1 MYIFN
6 LHRKAFLNQ
15 PLFRTLGILKKVI
28 AIFCFAALLLSTSSL
43 SYFYWLQ
50 EQLHEQERFA
60 SIDAGEYDLKN
71 QETFESKEHSKEYD
85 IDTDNHSNNHGNN
98 HDNDQIT
105 LVLKDKSV
113 LPEGYQ
119 WEEKGREFSYKGMF
133 YDIVSIKQTKEGWVI
148 KAASDEEE
156 AEIVAN
162 QHKLNHLD
170 KEVQSKSSS
179 SKIKLNL
186 SLAVYE
192 CPSFNTQSLISYT
205 LLKKKY
211 PFLTTPILS
220 RYTGEVSHPPETD

>member
-1 MYIFN
+1 
-6 LHRKAFLNQ
+6 
-15 PLFRTLGILKKVI
+15 LKKVI
-28 AIFCFAALLLSTSSL
+28 AICCFAALLLSTSSL

-60 SIDAGEYDLKN
+60 SIDAGKYDLKN
-71 QETFESKEHSKEYD
+71 KETAESKEHSKEYESEHESD
-85 IDTDNHSNNHGNN
+85 YESDHESDHES
-98 HDNDQIT
+98 DQIT
-105 LVLKDKSV
+105 ITVKDKTV

-133 YDIVSIKQTKEGWVI
+133 YDIVSIEQTKEGWVI

-170 KEVQSKSSS
+170 KEAQSKSSS

-186 SLAVYE
+186 SIAVYE
-192 CPSFNTQSLISYT
+192 CPSFNTQSLINYT
-205 LLKKKY
+205 LLKMEY
-211 PFLTTPILS
+211 PSLTTPILS
-220 RYTGEVSHPPETD
+220 SYSGVISHPPETV

>member
-1 MYIFN
+1 M
-6 LHRKAFLNQ
+6 
-15 PLFRTLGILKKVI
+15 I
-28 AIFCFAALLLSTSSL
+28 AICCFAALLLSTSSL

-60 SIDAGEYDLKN
+60 SIDAGKFDLNKKK
-71 QETFESKEHSKEYD
+71 TFESKELTKEYNND
-85 IDTDNHSNNHGNN
+85 VDSDDQIDNHSS
-98 HDNDQIT
+98 DQIT
-105 LVLKDKSV
+105 LVVKDKSI

-156 AEIVAN
+156 AAIVAN

-170 KEVQSKSSS
+170 KEAHSKSSS

-192 CPSFNTQSLISYT
+192 CPSFNNQSLFNYT
-205 LLKKKY
+205 LFKKKY
-211 PFLTTPILS
+211 PSLTTPILS
-220 RYTGEVSHPPETD
+220 RFLGDISHPPEAV

>member
-1 MYIFN
+1 
-6 LHRKAFLNQ
+6 
-15 PLFRTLGILKKVI
+15 VI
-28 AIFCFAALLLSTSSL
+28 AICCFAALFLSTSSL

-60 SIDAGEYDLKN
+60 SIDAGKYDLKN
-71 QETFESKEHSKEYD
+71 KETAESKEHSKECESEHESD
-85 IDTDNHSNNHGNN
+85 HESDHERDHESDHES
-98 HDNDQIT
+98 DQIT
-105 LVLKDKSV
+105 ILVKDKSI

-133 YDIVSIKQTKEGWVI
+133 YDIVSIEQTKEGWVI

-170 KEVQSKSSS
+170 KEAQSKSSP

-192 CPSFNTQSLISYT
+192 CPSFNSHGLFNYT

-220 RYTGEVSHPPETD
+220 SYSGEFSHPPETV

>member
-1 MYIFN
+1 
-6 LHRKAFLNQ
+6 
-15 PLFRTLGILKKVI
+15 LKKVI
-28 AIFCFAALLLSTSSL
+28 AICCFAALLLSTSSL
-43 SYFYWLQ
+43 SYFYKLQ
-50 EQLHEQERFA
+50 EKLHEQEQFA
-60 SIDAGEYDLKN
+60 SIDAGEIL
-71 QETFESKEHSKEYD
+71 EKE
-85 IDTDNHSNNHGNN
+85 NNDHNS
-98 HDNDQIT
+98 DQIT
-105 LVLKDKSV
+105 LVIKDKSV

-133 YDIVSIKQTKEGWVI
+133 YDIVSIEQTKEGWVI

-156 AEIVAN
+156 AAIVAN

-192 CPSFNTQSLISYT
+192 CSSFNTQSLFNYT

-220 RYTGEVSHPPETD
+220 SYSGVIPHPPETV

>member
-1 MYIFN
+1 M
-6 LHRKAFLNQ
+6 
-15 PLFRTLGILKKVI
+15 KKLI

-50 EQLHEQERFA
+50 EKLHEQERFA
-60 SIDAGEYDLKN
+60 SIDAGEIL
-71 QETFESKEHSKEYD
+71 EKEND
-85 IDTDNHSNNHGNN
+85 I
-98 HDNDQIT
+98 DQIT
-105 LVLKDKSV
+105 IVVKDKSI

-156 AEIVAN
+156 AAIVAN
-162 QHKLNHLD
+162 QNKVHHLN
-170 KEVQSKSSS
+170 KEAESKSTS

-192 CPSFNTQSLISYT
+192 CPSFSSQSLINYT

-211 PFLTTPILS
+211 PSLTTPILS
-220 RYTGEVSHPPETD
+220 SYSGEVSHPPEIV

>member
-1 MYIFN
+1 M
-6 LHRKAFLNQ
+6 
-15 PLFRTLGILKKVI
+15 KKLI

-50 EQLHEQERFA
+50 EKLHEQERFA
-60 SIDAGEYDLKN
+60 SIDAGEIL
-71 QETFESKEHSKEYD
+71 EKEND
-85 IDTDNHSNNHGNN
+85 I
-98 HDNDQIT
+98 DQIT
-105 LVLKDKSV
+105 ILVKDKSI

-156 AEIVAN
+156 AAIVAN
-162 QHKLNHLD
+162 QQKLHHLN
-170 KEVQSKSSS
+170 KEAESKSTS

-192 CPSFNTQSLISYT
+192 CSSFNTQSLFNYT

-211 PFLTTPILS
+211 PTLTTPILS
-220 RYTGEVSHPPETD
+220 SYSGDISHPPETV

>member
-1 MYIFN
+1 
-6 LHRKAFLNQ
+6 
-15 PLFRTLGILKKVI
+15 VI
-28 AIFCFAALLLSTSSL
+28 AICCFAALLLSTSSL

-60 SIDAGEYDLKN
+60 SIDAGKYDLKN
-71 QETFESKEHSKEYD
+71 KETAESKEHSNEYE
-85 IDTDNHSNNHGNN
+85 S
-98 HDNDQIT
+98 DQIT
-105 LVLKDKSV
+105 ILVKDKSI
-113 LPEGYQ
+113 LPGGYQ

-133 YDIVSIKQTKEGWVI
+133 YDIVSIEQTKEGWVI

-162 QHKLNHLD
+162 QNKLNHLD
-170 KEVQSKSSS
+170 KEAQSKSSS

-192 CPSFNTQSLISYT
+192 CPSFNSHGLFNYS

-220 RYTGEVSHPPETD
+220 RYLGDISHPPETV

>member
-1 MYIFN
+1 M
-6 LHRKAFLNQ
+6 
-15 PLFRTLGILKKVI
+15 KKVI
-28 AIFCFAALLLSTSSL
+28 AICCFAALLLSTSSL

-60 SIDAGEYDLKN
+60 TIDAGEIL
-71 QETFESKEHSKEYD
+71 EKEND
-85 IDTDNHSNNHGNN
+85 DHSNNQSG
-98 HDNDQIT
+98 DQIT
-105 LVLKDKSV
+105 ITVKDKSV

-133 YDIVSIKQTKEGWVI
+133 YDIVSIEQTKEGWVI

-156 AEIVAN
+156 AAIVAN

-170 KEVQSKSSS
+170 KDAQSKSTS

-192 CPSFNTQSLISYT
+192 CASFNTQNLFNFT
-205 LLKKKY
+205 LLQKKY
-211 PFLTTPILS
+211 PSLTTPILS
-220 RYTGEVSHPPETD
+220 SYSGVIAHPPETI

>member
-1 MYIFN
+1 M
-6 LHRKAFLNQ
+6 
-15 PLFRTLGILKKVI
+15 I

-43 SYFYWLQ
+43 SYFYKLQ
-50 EQLHEQERFA
+50 EKLHEQEQFA
-60 SIDAGEYDLKN
+60 SIDAGEIL
-71 QETFESKEHSKEYD
+71 EKEND
-85 IDTDNHSNNHGNN
+85 NTDNHSNNHGNN
-98 HDNDQIT
+98 HKSDQIT

-119 WEEKGREFSYKGMF
+119 WEEKGREFRYKGMF
-133 YDIVSIKQTKEGWVI
+133 YDIVSIEQTKEGWVI

-156 AEIVAN
+156 AAIVAN

-170 KEVQSKSSS
+170 KEAESKSTS

-211 PFLTTPILS
+211 PLLTTPILS
-220 RYTGEVSHPPETD
+220 SYSGAISHPPETV